1 MEAGKVVISGIFQK
15 DRLLEI
21 PFYQREYVWGEDQ
34 WAQFVSDMEYV
45 SQTRRPYF
53 LGSIILKR
61 MSTPHIWEDDV
72 AEEWTVIDG
81 QQRLSTIL
89 IYFKALTLLTGKSD
103 KFGDFMLGNGKAALL
118 PGFADA
124 PEFDRIIEQDKPEK
138 LDPSESGSKMVE
150 AFNYFIDEI
159 DVDHVSLMAIKG
171 NVQMVCIEVAE
182 GEDEQQIFDTINSR
196 GVRLTT
202 AELLKNYFFDR
213 TTVDDY
219 RKYWKAVFETDPEA
233 RAYWGKDITT
243 GRITRTIIDLFFDS
257 FLQIKAQQRKYNVSA
272 DDKKRYE
279 RVDQIFNS
287 YKHFIENYYG
297 GVDEKMELVHELKP
311 YADAFRAAF
320 DPEVVDRAVSRD
332 PGTDR
337 LSAIAFGLRTTT
349 MIPYVLYVL
358 NAVDDQG
365 ERDSICD
372 ILESYLMRRTVTR
385 ETTKN
390 YNRLFNSLILNE
402 VCTADGLRE
411 FIAAQDDATTRMP
424 SDDDVR
430 RAFHEETR
438 YTNLYTRAIL
448 YMVESRV
455 RPQNTSTALLGFSR
469 YSLEHLMPK
478 KWRNNWTSPGSKDAE
493 RERDQKLLTLGNLA
507 IITQSLNASI
517 RDANWK
523 TKKAGQGYKD
533 GLKKCAGGL
542 VTMDDVLDKA
552 KWTEQDIDDRAATLG
567 DMALSIW

>member
-1 MEAGKVVISGIFQK
+1 
-15 DRLLEI
+15 
-21 PFYQREYVWGEDQ
+21 
-34 WAQFVSDMEYV
+34 
-45 SQTRRPYF
+45 
-53 LGSIILKR
+53 

-332 PGTDR
+332 PGTD
-337 LSAIAFGLRTTT
+337 A
-349 MIPYVLYVL
+349 
-358 NAVDDQG
+358 
-365 ERDSICD
+365 
-372 ILESYLMRRTVTR
+372 
-385 ETTKN
+385 
-390 YNRLFNSLILNE
+390 
-402 VCTADGLRE
+402 
-411 FIAAQDDATTRMP
+411 
-424 SDDDVR
+424 
-430 RAFHEETR
+430 
-438 YTNLYTRAIL
+438 
-448 YMVESRV
+448 
-455 RPQNTSTALLGFSR
+455 
-469 YSLEHLMPK
+469 
-478 KWRNNWTSPGSKDAE
+478 W
-493 RERDQKLLTLGNLA
+493 
-507 IITQSLNASI
+507 
-517 RDANWK
+517 
-523 TKKAGQGYKD
+523 
-533 GLKKCAGGL
+533 
-542 VTMDDVLDKA
+542 
-552 KWTEQDIDDRAATLG
+552 
-567 DMALSIW
+567 

>member
-233 RAYWGKDITT
+233 RAYWSKDITT

-297 GVDEKMELVHELKP
+297 GVDEKMELVHELRP

-469 YSLEHLMPK
+469 YWLEHLMPK
-478 KWRNNWTSPGSKDAE
+478 K
-493 RERDQKLLTLGNLA
+493 
-507 IITQSLNASI
+507 
-517 RDANWK
+517 
-523 TKKAGQGYKD
+523 
-533 GLKKCAGGL
+533 
-542 VTMDDVLDKA
+542 
-552 KWTEQDIDDRAATLG
+552 
-567 DMALSIW
+567 